1 MEKGIT
7 PIISVVLLLLITM
20 ALASIGYYFF
30 YSYQVSI
37 AGRTMIVTNGLCQ
50 NGTKAVIF
58 LRSIG
63 TEVITLSDVIVMDL
77 SEGGGMINESEWKT
91 PNGSQVL
98 AQLPPGESVMYVAN
112 CSGDCVF
119 RFFTGSMGTQTI
131 PVNC

>member
-1 MEKGIT
+1 
-7 PIISVVLLLLITM
+7 
-20 ALASIGYYFF
+20 
-30 YSYQVSI
+30 
-37 AGRTMIVTNGLCQ
+37 MIVTNGLCQ

-119 RFFTGSMGTQTI
+119 RFFTGSMGVPAIFAVLAILAEGNRRMICSTI
-131 PVNC
+131 SPVRVSGVRQSTSG